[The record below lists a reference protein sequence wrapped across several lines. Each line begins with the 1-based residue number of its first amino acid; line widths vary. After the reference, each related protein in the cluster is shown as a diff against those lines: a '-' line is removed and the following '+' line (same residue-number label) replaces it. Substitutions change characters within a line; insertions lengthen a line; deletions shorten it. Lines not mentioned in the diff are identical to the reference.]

1 MSDSDVRHKGKC
13 TECEYFGR
21 ILKFQIFLG
30 VCLIFFGK
38 NQMLG
43 RAYVAK
49 KSRVTRA
56 PMGMHYMCSSQIPII

>member
-13 TECEYFGR
+13 TDCEYFER

-43 RAYVAK
+43 PSLCSK
-49 KSRVTRA
+49 KN
-56 PMGMHYMCSSQIPII
+56 